1 MSRPPKQEGAQ
12 SLSTELPHAFP
23 FLLVDVVLLREPQH
37 WVVTLRNLT
46 RNDPL
51 MDDDGHLPPAL
62 VLEVMAQTAGL
73 ALPGEPEAEPM
84 LLARVDRFRC
94 RPPFRAGEQ
103 LLVIARVV
111 RRLGGSVKV
120 RAAVRVANRWR
131 AGAELVLHRPRARI
145 EQGTEPT
152 DEHR

>member
-1 MSRPPKQEGAQ
+1 VSRPPKHEAGP
-12 SLSTELPHAFP
+12 SLSVELPHAFP
-23 FLLVDVVLLREPQH
+23 FLLVDCVLMREPEH
-37 WVVTLRNLT
+37 WAVTLRNLT

-62 VLEVMAQTAGL
+62 ALEVMAQTAGL
-73 ALPGEPEAEPM
+73 AVTPEPEAGPM

-94 RPPFRAGEQ
+94 RPPFQAGEQ

-120 RAAVRVANRWR
+120 RAAVRAANRWR
-131 AGAELVLHRPRARI
+131 AGAELVLHRPRSVREGSA
-145 EQGTEPT
+145 TT
-152 DEHR
+152 DEHG